1 MATLE
6 NKNVNPVVAVIANG
20 FVLGILG
27 YALIGQTNKGI
38 MVLLATLIGTL
49 LCGLPGII
57 VMILG
62 LVDVFEV
69 ATAIQKGEKID
80 EHEYKN
86 EMLYKIVKMLHK
98 DAIFNG

>member
-6 NKNVNPVVAVIANG
+6 NKDVNPVVALIANL
-20 FVLGILG
+20 FLLIVG
-27 YALIGQTNKGI
+27 YVLIGQTNKGLK
-38 MVLLATLIGTL
+38 VLLAWLIGSL
-49 LCGLPGII
+49 LCCLPGVFIA
-57 VMILG
+57 ILG
-62 LVDVFEV
+62 LIDVYQV